1 MKISRA
7 AFSVLVKFAGLY
19 EVVREV
25 LQKIDEFTLID
36 NSKELGLSLITF
48 EDAGIELD
56 PFMKTHLFNSAEL
69 AFAT

>member
-25 LQKIDEFTLID
+25 LQKIEEFTLID
-36 NSKELGLSLITF
+36 NSKDQGLERTKAITAEIQTIEKSTELV
-48 EDAGIELD
+48 
-56 PFMKTHLFNSAEL
+56 K
-69 AFAT
+69 